1 MQIHALAIRRFRSIR
16 NSSLRECGGL
26 NVLIGKNNSGKSN
39 LLSALDLVQQHLS
52 LGTIAAPMQS
62 ARPTDEF
69 TDRDTT
75 KPFQIGIEYALPP
88 DVNTQL
94 RQTLQADAPHVERAI
109 DQLRHHSRL
118 AIIVAGVYQPDG
130 SFLFVQSVGAGRL
143 VDSEDSLR
151 IDGIS
156 LLEIPLPVA
165 SQLYEFHHE
174 ASGLKEDMEAIDR
187 LLKEPYR
194 IDSLLSDGRVYYGG
208 EMRPSLTREIAR
220 LTRKKQTK
228 EEFVSALQALQA
240 DASSKIESIHH
251 RDTEEAMAAFA
262 GATKAPPKYALA
274 LLKRFGDI
282 KVLHLRETREAV
294 GREEAQALLTLKVTR
309 GGPERLSTV
318 QNTVKAL
325 LGVTVDAFQAE
336 ESRRGRSAE
345 IDIDQFLVE
354 ANGAGVREAL
364 RLVLDFELKKPS
376 LVFIEEPEV
385 HLHPGLE
392 HAVYQYLR
400 DKSQSIQ
407 VFVTT
412 HSTNFVDSVSF
423 QNIYL
428 VSKGYDQKTSAR
440 SLDSGEGALQIP
452 AELGL
457 RLSTVFMFDRLV
469 FVEGPSDEAV
479 LRELCKT
486 LGLDLASRNVGFVQM
501 GGVRNFAH
509 FAARSTLDLLSR
521 RQVGMWFVADRD
533 ERDDAD
539 VDRMLKN
546 LGDKA
551 KLHVW
556 ERRELEN
563 YLMCPSA
570 VLALIQ
576 QKTAS
581 AKTESAA
588 QGTSDEVATALASE
602 AAGLKSEVVRLR
614 MHKKLLGPI
623 HLTGQ
628 SIEGTIEA
636 RLQTAIERLQERVDA
651 IESTRTQVESDV
663 DKGWANIALA
673 RAPGTTLLENV
684 MRKFNLTFSKEG
696 GDSARLARLIRKDSI
711 PTEIAQLL
719 IEIATS

>member
-1 MQIHALAIRRFRSIR
+1 
-16 NSSLRECGGL
+16 
-26 NVLIGKNNSGKSN
+26 
-39 LLSALDLVQQHLS
+39 
-52 LGTIAAPMQS
+52 
-62 ARPTDEF
+62 
-69 TDRDTT
+69 
-75 KPFQIGIEYALPP
+75 
-88 DVNTQL
+88 
-94 RQTLQADAPHVERAI
+94 
-109 DQLRHHSRL
+109 
-118 AIIVAGVYQPDG
+118 
-130 SFLFVQSVGAGRL
+130 
-143 VDSEDSLR
+143 
-151 IDGIS
+151 
-156 LLEIPLPVA
+156 
-165 SQLYEFHHE
+165 
-174 ASGLKEDMEAIDR
+174 
-187 LLKEPYR
+187 
-194 IDSLLSDGRVYYGG
+194 
-208 EMRPSLTREIAR
+208 
-220 LTRKKQTK
+220 
-228 EEFVSALQALQA
+228 
-240 DASSKIESIHH
+240 
-251 RDTEEAMAAFA
+251 
-262 GATKAPPKYALA
+262 
-274 LLKRFGDI
+274 
-282 KVLHLRETREAV
+282 
-294 GREEAQALLTLKVTR
+294 
-309 GGPERLSTV
+309 
-318 QNTVKAL
+318 
-325 LGVTVDAFQAE
+325 
-336 ESRRGRSAE
+336 
-345 IDIDQFLVE
+345 
-354 ANGAGVREAL
+354 
-364 RLVLDFELKKPS
+364 
-376 LVFIEEPEV
+376 
-385 HLHPGLE
+385 
-392 HAVYQYLR
+392 
-400 DKSQSIQ
+400 

-428 VSKGYDQKTSAR
+428 VSKGYDQKTSAK

-539 VDRMLKN
+539 VDRMLKI

-581 AKTESAA
+581 TKTESSF
-588 QGTSDEVATALASE
+588 QGTSEEVATALASE
-602 AAGLKSEVVRLR
+602 AAALKSEVVRLR

-628 SIEGTIEA
+628 SIDGPIEA
-636 RLQTAIERLQERVDA
+636 RLQSAIERLQERVDA
-651 IESTRTQVESDV
+651 IESTRTQVEADIEKDWSNV
-663 DKGWANIALA
+663 ALA

-684 MRKFNLTFSKEG
+684 MRKFGFAFSKEG